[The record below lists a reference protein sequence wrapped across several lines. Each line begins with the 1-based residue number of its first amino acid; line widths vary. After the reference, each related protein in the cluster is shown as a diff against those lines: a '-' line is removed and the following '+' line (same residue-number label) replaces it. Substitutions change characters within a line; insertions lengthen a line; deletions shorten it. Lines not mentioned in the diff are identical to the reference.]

1 MSAGQPQSR
10 ARPPGRAGRASA
22 EKKFAGKPAPTTTPG
37 YDAGTPLTHCG
48 TPMPATAPD
57 IFSLV
62 PVLLAL
68 VISISLRNVIVGLF
82 TGLFAGVLM
91 IEGPALLGGVS
102 LMVRDY
108 LVPQVTDSYN
118 AGVLVLLSFI
128 GGFVALMERSGGG
141 TAFAAKVAR
150 FITTKARL
158 QISAWIGGIVIF
170 FSDLGT
176 PLIVGPTFR
185 PMADHLRVS
194 RAKLAY
200 IIDSTASPVAIL
212 VPFIGWGVYIM
223 SLLEQQFTTL
233 GIEQSDF
240 QALVSALP
248 FQFYAWL
255 AGFAVPLLALT
266 GVEFGPM
273 ARVERRAALEGLT
286 PEEAASVALN
296 APPQGAGSNAR
307 ASFIWL
313 PLLVLF
319 IVLLW
324 TLVPLGFPFGR
335 VSGADFRAGL
345 STAYLSAAVAL
356 ILLMAFAGAQ
366 RVMASVQVYL
376 EGMSRMM
383 LVAVMLLLAW
393 AMGDMTTA
401 LGGDVYVATLAA
413 ENAAPWALPVMIF
426 LVSCSISFATGSS
439 WGTFAI
445 MLPLA
450 LPATVA
456 IDAPLYVC
464 IGAVLSG
471 GLFGDHCSPISETT
485 ILSSTGAGCD
495 AFEHFQ
501 TQLPYALANGVLCI
515 GGYVLAGFTASV
527 WTLAL
532 LLPLQVGGL
541 LVLGKWRRRA

>member
-1 MSAGQPQSR
+1 
-10 ARPPGRAGRASA
+10 
-22 EKKFAGKPAPTTTPG
+22 
-37 YDAGTPLTHCG
+37 
-48 TPMPATAPD
+48 MPATAPD

-255 AGFAVPLLALT
+255 AVFAVPLLALT

-383 LVAVMLLLAW
+383 LVAIMLLLAW

-532 LLPLQVGGL
+532 LIPLQVGGL
-541 LVLGKWRRRA
+541 VLYGKWRRRA

>member
-1 MSAGQPQSR
+1 
-10 ARPPGRAGRASA
+10 
-22 EKKFAGKPAPTTTPG
+22 
-37 YDAGTPLTHCG
+37 
-48 TPMPATAPD
+48 MPVTAPD
-57 IFSLV
+57 IYSLL

-68 VISISLRNVIVGLF
+68 FISISLRNVIVGLF

-118 AGVLVLLSFI
+118 AGVLVLLVFI

-141 TAFAAKVAR
+141 GAFAAKVAR
-150 FITTKARL
+150 YITTKARL
-158 QISAWIGGIVIF
+158 QISAWIGGVVIF

-223 SLLEQQFTTL
+223 SLLEQQFTAL

-240 QALVSALP
+240 QALVAALP

-255 AGFAVPLLALT
+255 AVLAVPLLALT

-286 PEEAASVALN
+286 PEEAANAALN
-296 APPQGAGSNAR
+296 APPPGTSDKAR
-307 ASFIWL
+307 PSFIWL

-366 RVMASVQVYL
+366 PVMASVQVFL

-401 LGGDVYVATLAA
+401 LGADVYVATLAA
-413 ENAAPWALPVMIF
+413 ENAAPWALPVIIF

-532 LLPLQVGGL
+532 LIPLQVGGL
-541 LVLGKWRRRA
+541 LLFGRLRKSAA

>member
-1 MSAGQPQSR
+1 
-10 ARPPGRAGRASA
+10 
-22 EKKFAGKPAPTTTPG
+22 
-37 YDAGTPLTHCG
+37 
-48 TPMPATAPD
+48 MPATAPD

-68 VISISLRNVIVGLF
+68 VISISLRNVIFGLF
-82 TGLFAGVLM
+82 VGLFAGVLM
-91 IEGPALLGGVS
+91 IEGPALLGGMS

-118 AGVLVLLSFI
+118 AGVLVLLGFI

-141 TAFAAKVAR
+141 AAFAAKVAR

-158 QISAWIGGIVIF
+158 QVSAWIGGIVIF

-223 SLLEQQFTTL
+223 SLLEQQFTAL

-255 AGFAVPLLALT
+255 AVLAVPLLALT

-273 ARVERRAALEGLT
+273 ARSEQRAARDGLT
-286 PEEAASVALN
+286 QEEAASAALN
-296 APPQGAGSNAR
+296 APPQGTTQKAR

-319 IVLLW
+319 VVLLW

-356 ILLMAFAGAQ
+356 ILLMAFVGAQ

-383 LVAVMLLLAW
+383 LVAIMLLLAW

-456 IDAPLYVC
+456 VDAPLYVC

-501 TQLPYALANGVLCI
+501 TQLPYALANGALCI
-515 GGYVLAGFTASV
+515 AGYVLAGFTASV

-532 LLPLQVGGL
+532 LIPVQVGGL
-541 LVLGKWRRRA
+541 LLFGKLRR

>member
-1 MSAGQPQSR
+1 
-10 ARPPGRAGRASA
+10 
-22 EKKFAGKPAPTTTPG
+22 
-37 YDAGTPLTHCG
+37 
-48 TPMPATAPD
+48 MPATAPD

-68 VISISLRNVIVGLF
+68 VISISLRNVIFGLF
-82 TGLFAGVLM
+82 VGLFAGVLM
-91 IEGPALLGGVS
+91 IEGPALLGGMS

-118 AGVLVLLSFI
+118 AGVLVLLGFI

-141 TAFAAKVAR
+141 AAFAAKVAR
-150 FITTKARL
+150 YITTKTRL

-194 RAKLAY
+194 RAKLGY

-223 SLLEQQFTTL
+223 SLLEQQFTAL

-255 AGFAVPLLALT
+255 AVFAVPLLALT

-273 ARVERRAALEGLT
+273 ARSERRAAESGLT
-286 PEEAASVALN
+286 PEEAASAALN
-296 APPQGAGSNAR
+296 APAQGATDKAR

-319 IVLLW
+319 VVLLW

-356 ILLMAFAGAQ
+356 ILLMAFVGAQ

-383 LVAVMLLLAW
+383 LVAIMLLLAW

-456 IDAPLYVC
+456 VDAPLYVC

-532 LLPLQVGGL
+532 LIPLQVGGL
-541 LVLGKWRRRA
+541 LLLGKLRR

>member
-1 MSAGQPQSR
+1 
-10 ARPPGRAGRASA
+10 
-22 EKKFAGKPAPTTTPG
+22 
-37 YDAGTPLTHCG
+37 
-48 TPMPATAPD
+48 MPVTAPD
-57 IFSLV
+57 IYSLL

-68 VISISLRNVIVGLF
+68 FISISLRNVIVGLF

-118 AGVLVLLSFI
+118 AGVLVLLVFI

-141 TAFAAKVAR
+141 GAFAAKVAR
-150 FITTKARL
+150 YITTKARL
-158 QISAWIGGIVIF
+158 QISAWIGGVVIF

-223 SLLEQQFTTL
+223 SLLEQQFTAL

-240 QALVSALP
+240 QALVAALP

-255 AGFAVPLLALT
+255 AVLAVPLLALT

-286 PEEAASVALN
+286 PEEAANAALN
-296 APPQGAGSNAR
+296 APPPGTSDKAR
-307 ASFIWL
+307 PSFIWL

-366 RVMASVQVYL
+366 PVMASVQVFL

-413 ENAAPWALPVMIF
+413 ENAAPWALPVIIF

-532 LLPLQVGGL
+532 LIPLQVGGL
-541 LVLGKWRRRA
+541 LLFGRLRKSAA

>member
-1 MSAGQPQSR
+1 
-10 ARPPGRAGRASA
+10 
-22 EKKFAGKPAPTTTPG
+22 
-37 YDAGTPLTHCG
+37 
-48 TPMPATAPD
+48 MPVTAPD
-57 IFSLV
+57 IYSLL

-68 VISISLRNVIVGLF
+68 FISISLRNVIVGLF

-118 AGVLVLLSFI
+118 AGVLVLLVFI

-141 TAFAAKVAR
+141 GAFAAKVAR
-150 FITTKARL
+150 YITTKARL
-158 QISAWIGGIVIF
+158 QISAWIGGVVIF

-223 SLLEQQFTTL
+223 SLLEQQFTAL

-240 QALVSALP
+240 QALVAALP

-255 AGFAVPLLALT
+255 AVLAVPLLALT

-286 PEEAASVALN
+286 PEEAANAALN
-296 APPQGAGSNAR
+296 APPPGTSDKAR

-366 RVMASVQVYL
+366 PVMTSVQVFL

-532 LLPLQVGGL
+532 LIPLQVGGL
-541 LVLGKWRRRA
+541 LLFGRLRKSAA

>member
-1 MSAGQPQSR
+1 MSAADPSVV
-10 ARPPGRAGRASA
+10 
-22 EKKFAGKPAPTTTPG
+22 
-37 YDAGTPLTHCG
+37 
-48 TPMPATAPD
+48 
-57 IFSLV
+57 SLV

-68 VISISLRNVIVGLF
+68 VISISLRNVIFGLF
-82 TGLFAGVLM
+82 VGLFAGVLM
-91 IEGPALLGGVS
+91 IEGPALLEGMS

-118 AGVLVLLSFI
+118 AGVLVLLGFI

-141 TAFAAKVAR
+141 AAFAAKVTHV
-150 FITTKARL
+150 ITTRARL
-158 QISAWIGGIVIF
+158 QVSAWIGGIVIF

-200 IIDSTASPVAIL
+200 IVDSTASPVAIL

-223 SLLEQQFTTL
+223 SLLEQQFSTL

-240 QALVSALP
+240 QALIAALP

-255 AGFAVPLLALT
+255 SLIAVPLLAVL

-273 ARVERRAALEGLT
+273 ARSERRAAEQGLT
-286 PEEAASVALN
+286 AEEAASRADT
-296 APPQGAGSNAR
+296 PTEPQNGLSAGKAR

-319 IVLLW
+319 GVLLW

-356 ILLMAFAGAQ
+356 IALMAFSGAQ
-366 RVMASVQVYL
+366 RVMLSVQSYL

-426 LVSCSISFATGSS
+426 LVSCCISFATGSS

-501 TQLPYALANGVLCI
+501 TQLPYALANGALCML
-515 GGYVLAGFTASV
+515 GFLAAGFTGAL
-527 WTLAL
+527 WTLPVLIAV
-532 LLPLQVGGL
+532 QIGGL
-541 LVLGKWRRRA
+541 LMLKRLRG

>member
-1 MSAGQPQSR
+1 
-10 ARPPGRAGRASA
+10 
-22 EKKFAGKPAPTTTPG
+22 
-37 YDAGTPLTHCG
+37 
-48 TPMPATAPD
+48 MPATAPD

-68 VISISLRNVIVGLF
+68 VISISLRNVIFGLF
-82 TGLFAGVLM
+82 VGLFAGVLM
-91 IEGPALLGGVS
+91 IEGPALLGGMS

-118 AGVLVLLSFI
+118 AGVLVLLGFI

-141 TAFAAKVAR
+141 AAFAAKVAR
-150 FITTKARL
+150 YITTKARL
-158 QISAWIGGIVIF
+158 QISAWIGGIIIF

-176 PLIVGPTFR
+176 PLIIGPTFR

-223 SLLEQQFTTL
+223 SLLEQQFTSL
-233 GIEQSDF
+233 GLEQSDF
-240 QALVSALP
+240 QALIAALP

-255 AGFAVPLLALT
+255 ALLAVPLLALT
-266 GVEFGPM
+266 RVEFGPM
-273 ARVERRAALEGLT
+273 ARSERRAAETGLT
-286 PEEAASVALN
+286 PEEAASAAMN
-296 APPQGAGSNAR
+296 APPDSASAKAH

-319 IVLLW
+319 AVLLW

-345 STAYLSAAVAL
+345 STAYLSAAGAL
-356 ILLMAFAGAQ
+356 ILLMAWTGAQ
-366 RVMASVQVYL
+366 RFMKSVQVYL
-376 EGMSRMM
+376 DGMSRM
-383 LVAVMLLLAW
+383 LQVAVMLLLAW
-393 AMGDMTTA
+393 AMGDMTAA
-401 LGGDVYVATLAA
+401 LGGDVYVARLAA
-413 ENAAPWALPVMIF
+413 ENAAAWALPVMIF

-456 IDAPLYVC
+456 VDAPLYVC
-464 IGAVLSG
+464 IGAELSG

-532 LLPLQVGGL
+532 LIPLQVGGL
-541 LVLGKWRRRA
+541 LLLGKLRR

>member
-1 MSAGQPQSR
+1 
-10 ARPPGRAGRASA
+10 
-22 EKKFAGKPAPTTTPG
+22 
-37 YDAGTPLTHCG
+37 
-48 TPMPATAPD
+48 MPATAPD

-68 VISISLRNVIVGLF
+68 VISISLRNVIFGLF
-82 TGLFAGVLM
+82 VGLFAGVLM
-91 IEGPALLGGVS
+91 IEGPGLLGGMS

-118 AGVLVLLSFI
+118 AGVLVLLGFI

-141 TAFAAKVAR
+141 AAFAAKVTHY
-150 FITTKARL
+150 ITTKARL
-158 QISAWIGGIVIF
+158 QLSAWIGGIVIF

-240 QALVSALP
+240 QALVAALP

-255 AGFAVPLLALT
+255 ALFAVPLLALT
-266 GVEFGPM
+266 RVEFGPM
-273 ARVERRAALEGLT
+273 AGSERRATRDGLT
-286 PEEAASVALN
+286 ADEAANAALDTGSQFATSQGVAGK
-296 APPQGAGSNAR
+296 AK

-345 STAYLSAAVAL
+345 STAYLSAAVVL
-356 ILLMAFAGAQ
+356 ILLMAFSGAQ
-366 RVMASVQVYL
+366 RVMASVQMYL

-383 LVAVMLLLAW
+383 LVAIMLLLAW

-401 LGGDVYVATLAA
+401 LGGDVFVAKLAA

-450 LPATVA
+450 LPATIA

-501 TQLPYALANGVLCI
+501 TQLPYALANGALCI
-515 GGYVLAGFTASV
+515 VGYIAAGFTAAM
-527 WTLAL
+527 WTLPL
-532 LLPLQVGGL
+532 LLALQVAGL
-541 LVLGKWRRRA
+541 LVLRRVVGLSRLEPGTNGL

>member
-1 MSAGQPQSR
+1 
-10 ARPPGRAGRASA
+10 
-22 EKKFAGKPAPTTTPG
+22 
-37 YDAGTPLTHCG
+37 
-48 TPMPATAPD
+48 MPATDPTVL
-57 IFSLV
+57 SLA

-68 VISISLRNVIVGLF
+68 VISISLRNVIFGLFVGLF
-82 TGLFAGVLM
+82 VGVLM
-91 IEGPALLGGVS
+91 IEGPALLGGAS

-118 AGVLVLLSFI
+118 AGVLVLLGFI

-141 TAFAAKVAR
+141 GAFAAKVTR

-194 RAKLAY
+194 RAKLAW

-223 SLLEQQFTTL
+223 SLLEQQFTAL
-233 GIEQSDF
+233 ELEQTDF
-240 QALVSALP
+240 QALIAALP

-255 AGFAVPLLALT
+255 AVLSIPLLALT

-273 ARVERRAALEGLT
+273 ARVERRAELHGLT
-286 PEEAASVALN
+286 PEEAAASQSLTSSGEQ
-296 APPQGAGSNAR
+296 PDKAR

-319 IVLLW
+319 AVLLW

-345 STAYLSAAVAL
+345 STAYLSAAGAL
-356 ILLMAFAGAQ
+356 ILLMAWTGAQ
-366 RVMASVQVYL
+366 RFMKSVQVYL
-376 EGMSRMM
+376 DGMSRM
-383 LVAVMLLLAW
+383 LQVVVMLLLAW
-393 AMGDMTTA
+393 AMGDMTAA
-401 LGGDVYVATLAA
+401 LGGDAYVARLAA
-413 ENAAPWALPVMIF
+413 ENAAAWALPVMIF
-426 LVSCSISFATGSS
+426 LVSCCISFATGSS

-445 MLPLA
+445 MFPLA
-450 LPATVA
+450 LPAAVA

-501 TQLPYALANGVLCI
+501 TQLPYALANGVLCL
-515 GGYVLAGFTASV
+515 GGFVLAGLTASA

-532 LLPLQVGGL
+532 LLPLQIAAL
-541 LVLGKWRRRA
+541 LLYGRLRGAHRSSSASAMR

>member
-1 MSAGQPQSR
+1 
-10 ARPPGRAGRASA
+10 
-22 EKKFAGKPAPTTTPG
+22 
-37 YDAGTPLTHCG
+37 
-48 TPMPATAPD
+48 MPVTAPD
-57 IFSLV
+57 IYSLL

-68 VISISLRNVIVGLF
+68 FISISLRNVIVGLF

-118 AGVLVLLSFI
+118 AGVLVLLVFI

-141 TAFAAKVAR
+141 GAFAAKVAR
-150 FITTKARL
+150 YITTKARL
-158 QISAWIGGIVIF
+158 QISAWIGGVVIF

-223 SLLEQQFTTL
+223 SLLEQQFTAL

-240 QALVSALP
+240 QALVAALP

-255 AGFAVPLLALT
+255 AVLAVPLLALT

-286 PEEAASVALN
+286 PEEAANAALN
-296 APPQGAGSNAR
+296 APPPGTSDKAR
-307 ASFIWL
+307 PSFIWL

-366 RVMASVQVYL
+366 PVMASVQVFL

-532 LLPLQVGGL
+532 LIPLQVGGL
-541 LVLGKWRRRA
+541 LLFGRLRKSAA

>member
-1 MSAGQPQSR
+1 
-10 ARPPGRAGRASA
+10 
-22 EKKFAGKPAPTTTPG
+22 
-37 YDAGTPLTHCG
+37 
-48 TPMPATAPD
+48 MPVTAPD
-57 IFSLV
+57 IFSLL

-68 VISISLRNVIVGLF
+68 FISISLRNVIVGLF

-118 AGVLVLLSFI
+118 AGVLVLLAFI

-141 TAFAAKVAR
+141 GAFAAKVAR
-150 FITTKARL
+150 YITTKARL
-158 QISAWIGGIVIF
+158 QISAWIGGVVIF

-223 SLLEQQFTTL
+223 SLLEQQFTAL

-240 QALVSALP
+240 QALVAALP

-255 AGFAVPLLALT
+255 AVLAVPLLALT

-273 ARVERRAALEGLT
+273 AQVERRAALEGLT
-286 PEEAASVALN
+286 PEEAANAALN
-296 APPQGAGSNAR
+296 APPPGTSAKAR

-366 RVMASVQVYL
+366 PVMASVQVFL

-426 LVSCSISFATGSS
+426 LVSSSISFATGSS

-532 LLPLQVGGL
+532 LIPLQVGGL
-541 LVLGKWRRRA
+541 LLLGRLRKSAA